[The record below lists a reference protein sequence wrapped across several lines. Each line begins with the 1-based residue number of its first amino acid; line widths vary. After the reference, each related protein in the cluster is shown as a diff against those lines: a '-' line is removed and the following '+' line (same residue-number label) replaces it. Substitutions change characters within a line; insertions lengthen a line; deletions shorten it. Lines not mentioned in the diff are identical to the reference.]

1 MLQTLAFIGPRQIN
15 AAGRF
20 FRYETVTSTGIDPTI
35 RVRANGQDLG
45 LYVPGDSIELPEAA
59 KLWEVAPLVS
69 TCAGTVRVGMG
80 RVQSSKVAGVV
91 SIIDA
96 ETDKVVS
103 GRAFRATADSP
114 GGGAYVAH
122 AQIWNPAGSGRLCYV
137 RGANIGASAA
147 DGYGM
152 WLTQTQAATLTTAP
166 HNIDPAGV
174 ASAMEVRIGNT
185 APPFVI
191 QRRVAIG
198 YAGASVDVPI
208 EFKRPILLRPGWGLV
223 AYLAGT
229 AASLRVGFDIEEA
242 AP

>member
-1 MLQTLAFIGPRQIN
+1 MLQTLNFAGPRLIN

-20 FRYETVTSTGIDPTI
+20 FRYEATSSSGIDPTV
-35 RVRANGQDLG
+35 RVRADGQDLG
-45 LYVPGDSIELPEAA
+45 LYVPGDSIELDQVVT
-59 KLWEVAPLVS
+59 LWELNPLVAS
-69 TCAGTVRVGMG
+69 CAGTVRVGMG

-96 ETDKVVS
+96 ETDKVAS

-114 GGGAYVAH
+114 GGGVYVAH
-122 AQIWNPAGSGRLCYV
+122 AQVWNPAGSGRLCYV

-152 WLTQTQAATLTTAP
+152 WLTQTQAATLATAP
-166 HNIDPAGV
+166 HNLDPAGA
-174 ASAMEVRIGNT
+174 ASLMEVRIGNT
-185 APPFVI
+185 SPPFVI

-223 AYLAGT
+223 AYLSGT
-229 AASLRVGFDIEEA
+229 VASLRVGFDLEEA